1 MKNIFFL
8 LSTIFIFIYCSGQN
22 KDENIKSK
30 HKFEDKFYLAKCI
43 GDYSTEKKITEKERC
58 WSLSQKDIDEIIKLS
73 SEITENELHFS
84 YPVTPCNIEVKGY
97 EYKDKNYNLSINGGS
112 YISLSNGK
120 NNILLGCDSPV
131 CKKYFLQP
139 KGEMVDIHQSL
150 ITENLNSETK
160 NYNINLNK
168 DKFEDLI
175 IVKNNTLQIIL
186 GSESKNTSLLTKSF
200 DCDFIDIEIN
210 TKYNQAF
217 NLILNY
223 FDQYQKPFRKIV
235 IPVFYNKSIFF
246 IKKLF
251 VASLGTSANTGNEEW
266 HNKEINENVSLEQLD
281 INSILSK

>member
-120 NNILLGCDSPV
+120 NNILLGCDSPA

-186 GSESKNTSLLTKSF
+186 GSE
-200 DCDFIDIEIN
+200 
-210 TKYNQAF
+210 
-217 NLILNY
+217 
-223 FDQYQKPFRKIV
+223 
-235 IPVFYNKSIFF
+235 
-246 IKKLF
+246 
-251 VASLGTSANTGNEEW
+251 
-266 HNKEINENVSLEQLD
+266 
-281 INSILSK
+281 